1 MSNKISVITVVFND
15 VANIRNTMESFF
27 SQTWEDKEYIV
38 IDGGST
44 DGTVDIIKEYAHRLA
59 YWCSEKDNGIYDAM
73 NKGINH
79 ASGDWINIL
88 NSGDEYASPYVF
100 ENIFTKND
108 YSSTDIIYGDS
119 IEKSDVAMRRIHAS
133 TNTSLLTKCPIFR
146 HGSSLIRATVHK
158 DNLYKTE
165 LKKQYGYS
173 LDWLMLNDLYRQG
186 CIFTK
191 TDNIIEIYQK
201 EGISNN
207 QYQNLWY
214 NYKIT
219 SRNSFA
225 INKLVFFIKA
235 VGHNALKNSFLY
247 KWTKAFVLEYIPNDI
262 LPLIPIWNIRKPY
275 LLAVGMKIGK
285 GSLIMKNTYFINA
298 NLLTI
303 GENTHI
309 NRDCILD
316 ARGHIEIGNSVSIS
330 HRVNIMTG
338 SHDINSPTFM
348 GIFKPIKIKDYA
360 WIGVNATILQGVTIG
375 KGAVVCAGAIVT
387 KDVDDYSVVAGTPAK
402 EIKKRVNS
410 LNYKCKWNSPF
421 A

>member
-15 VANIRNTMESFF
+15 VANIRNTMKSFF

-262 LPLIPIWNIRKPY
+262 LPLIPIWNIRKLY
-275 LLAVGMKIGK
+275 L
-285 GSLIMKNTYFINA
+285 
-298 NLLTI
+298 
-303 GENTHI
+303 
-309 NRDCILD
+309 
-316 ARGHIEIGNSVSIS
+316 
-330 HRVNIMTG
+330 
-338 SHDINSPTFM
+338 
-348 GIFKPIKIKDYA
+348 
-360 WIGVNATILQGVTIG
+360 
-375 KGAVVCAGAIVT
+375 
-387 KDVDDYSVVAGTPAK
+387 
-402 EIKKRVNS
+402 
-410 LNYKCKWNSPF
+410 
-421 A
+421 